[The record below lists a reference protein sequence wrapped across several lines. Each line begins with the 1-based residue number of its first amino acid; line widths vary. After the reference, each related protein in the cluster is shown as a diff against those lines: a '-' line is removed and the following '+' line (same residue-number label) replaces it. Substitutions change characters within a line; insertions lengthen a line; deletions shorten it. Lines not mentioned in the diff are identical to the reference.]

1 MNNTKRLIIVNITFF
16 VAIVIGGIIAANF
29 PSSQSWHVIPFLVI
43 WVIVSAKFA
52 AFLVNRFF
60 GRK

>member
-1 MNNTKRLIIVNITFF
+1 MNNAKRLIIANITFF

-29 PSSQSWHVIPFLVI
+29 SSSQSWHVITFWVM

-52 AFLVNRFF
+52 AFLANRFF